1 MELKKMD
8 EEQVLLVV
16 EDGVVEEVGEGRHLP
31 LQVARPSLGGP
42 RQHFHPKY
50 SNNFRMEVALGR
62 FSLHLKFCGFLVM
75 GHSSRDWT

>member
-50 SNNFRMEVALGR
+50 S
-62 FSLHLKFCGFLVM
+62 
-75 GHSSRDWT
+75 

>member
-8 EEQVLLVV
+8 EEGVLLVV
-16 EDGVVEEVGEGRHLP
+16 EDGVVEGVGEARHLP

-50 SNNFRMEVALGR
+50 S
-62 FSLHLKFCGFLVM
+62 
-75 GHSSRDWT
+75 

>member
-8 EEQVLLVV
+8 EEAVLLVV
-16 EDGVVEEVGEGRHLP
+16 EDGVVEEVGEVRYLP

-50 SNNFRMEVALGR
+50 S
-62 FSLHLKFCGFLVM
+62 
-75 GHSSRDWT
+75 

>member
-8 EEQVLLVV
+8 EEGVLLVV
-16 EDGVVEEVGEGRHLP
+16 QDGVVVEGVGEARHLP

-50 SNNFRMEVALGR
+50 S
-62 FSLHLKFCGFLVM
+62 
-75 GHSSRDWT
+75 

>member
-16 EDGVVEEVGEGRHLP
+16 EDGVVEEVEEVRHLP

-50 SNNFRMEVALGR
+50 S
-62 FSLHLKFCGFLVM
+62 
-75 GHSSRDWT
+75 

>member
-8 EEQVLLVV
+8 EEGVLLVV
-16 EDGVVEEVGEGRHLP
+16 EDGVVEEVGEVRHLP

-50 SNNFRMEVALGR
+50 S
-62 FSLHLKFCGFLVM
+62 
-75 GHSSRDWT
+75 